1 MRSRE
6 IEEEKSQNGCGE
18 EAEKKK
24 EDIPSDVTESVVIL
38 GSYIFFF
45 IMYFTAR
52 FRKTFIPTRH
62 AVK

>member
-1 MRSRE
+1 MKSRQ

-18 EAEKKK
+18 EAEKVKK
-24 EDIPSDVTESVVIL
+24 KQERRYPFNL
-38 GSYIFFF
+38 GSYIFFH
-45 IMYFTAR
+45 YVLYRTA